1 MVAVSPSKQG
11 KYHGETKLNT
21 AIYWEE
27 KAHSGKVSEAAEDE
41 KSMPPSGAEP
51 KTKTAAMITE
61 SIFIYIFFI

>member
-41 KSMPPSGAEP
+41 KSGKKILLKLSCYRG
-51 KTKTAAMITE
+51 TA
-61 SIFIYIFFI
+61 